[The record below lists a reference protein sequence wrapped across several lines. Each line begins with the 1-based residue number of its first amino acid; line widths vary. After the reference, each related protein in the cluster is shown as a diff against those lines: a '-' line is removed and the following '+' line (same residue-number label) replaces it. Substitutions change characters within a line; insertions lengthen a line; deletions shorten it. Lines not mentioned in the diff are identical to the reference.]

1 MTGSEKFTY
10 EFPEMSPRE
19 RLRELILYIA
29 EKLKDDPNFGRTK
42 LAKVIYFS
50 DFRSYTMHGR
60 PVSGSRY
67 IRLPHGPVPN
77 DYNSIM
83 IEMETNGLVETISSD
98 VHNYVQKRPVALRK
112 ADLSS
117 FSAQEIDVVNQVI
130 DELIHLNASEP
141 SNRTHGIAWRLSEGQ
156 HYIPYEYALYSDEPL
171 TEDETARAQELAL
184 KYRDCDFA

>member
-1 MTGSEKFTY
+1 MNGLEKFTY

-19 RLRELILYIA
+19 RLKEIILYIA
-29 EKLKDDPNFGRTK
+29 DKLQDDPHFGRTK

-50 DFRSYTMHGR
+50 DFESYKMHGR
-60 PVSGSRY
+60 PVSGSKY

-83 IEMETNGLVETISSD
+83 KELESNGCIETKARD
-98 VHNYVQKRPVALRK
+98 FHNHVQRRPVALRK
-112 ADLSS
+112 ADLGR
-117 FSAQEIDVVNQVI
+117 FSAQEIEVVDKTI
-130 DELIHLNASEP
+130 EELINSNASEL
-141 SNRTHGIAWRLSEGQ
+141 SNRAHGIAWRLSDGQ

-171 TEDETARAQELAL
+171 TEEETLHAQKLAL